1 LILFRQA
8 LGQELRRIRE
18 DQNKTLEGV
27 GVDAMLSKGYIS
39 EVERGKKEISSE
51 LLYCLCDALDTPLSE
66 VLTSVAFEYEKEK
79 QRVQELTSLSF
90 A

>member
-1 LILFRQA
+1 MILFRQV

-18 DQNKTLEGV
+18 DQNKTLRGV
-27 GVDAMLSKGYIS
+27 GSDARLSMGYIS

-51 LLYCLCDALDTPLSE
+51 LLYCLCDALDTPLSK
-66 VLTSVAFEYEKEK
+66 VLTSVAFEYDREK
-79 QRVQELTSLSF
+79 QRVQELMSMSS